1 MYCLSA
7 DRQVIGIHWYISI
20 IYISM
25 IDRPKP
31 LCLIIISGLNL
42 DDLSANFSYLN
53 SLTQNYPFLVLK
65 SNYNS
70 RKDLFKNYLDMGR
83 GNQENNIPLAQVISD
98 ADLSQLHLAT
108 INSYAYISYY
118 FNNQNRTKHKKEDWL
133 KLNNNL
139 ISDNFSIYNTKKIT
153 QQVIKEVG
161 RAYYDFMLINYD
173 DLLDATDNF
182 KYIFEIIDKNIKKL
196 VEIILSYNGGLLI
209 TTDSGFNQE
218 KNLVPLFLISK
229 TWKNKSFI
237 DFNYKQDFKN
247 QKLSGEI
254 NQLYPTI
261 LKILGLSIPDSVKIK
276 SLI

>member
-1 MYCLSA
+1 
-7 DRQVIGIHWYISI
+7 
-20 IYISM
+20 M

-42 DDLSANFSYLN
+42 NDLSANFSYLN
-53 SLTQNYPFLVLK
+53 SLVQSYPFLVLK
-65 SNYNS
+65 SHYAS

-118 FNNQNRTKHKKEDWL
+118 FNSQKRTKHKKEDWL

-153 QQVIKEVG
+153 QQAIKEVG

-173 DLLDATDNF
+173 DLLDTTDNF
-182 KYIFEIIDKNIKKL
+182 KYIFKIIDKNIKKL
-196 VEIILSYNGGLLI
+196 VEIVLSYNGGLLI
-209 TTDSGFNQE
+209 TADSGFNQE

-229 TWKNKSFI
+229 AWKNKSFI
-237 DFNYKQDFKN
+237 DFNYKQDLKN
-247 QKLSGEI
+247 QKFSGEI

-261 LKILGLSIPDSVKIK
+261 LKILGLSIPDSVKTK